1 MIDGQKSS
9 VSYHIVELYK
19 ILEGSTTISSSVGG
33 RNKVINCSGNK
44 VCINCLLLGF
54 CFPKLARGALP
65 VCFVWEIV
73 L

>member
-1 MIDGQKSS
+1 MIDGQKSY
-9 VSYHIVELYK
+9 VSYQIVELYK
-19 ILEGSTTISSSVGG
+19 ILESSTTINSSVGG
-33 RNKVINCSGNK
+33 GNKVINCKK

-54 CFPKLARGALP
+54 CFPKLAMGALP